1 MQRAFRPSWGYRL
14 LAALAFAAFRGLA
27 RLGHSGAQ
35 RWWALRR
42 PEGLQELAEATARLA
57 SGERW
62 RWVHC
67 ASVGEYE
74 QALPVIEALK
84 ASDAPI
90 LLTYFSPSIG
100 EPLGRKRPA
109 WCGPKDHVVALPP
122 DRPRAVRRFLA
133 ALSGEAGRPRVAWC
147 ALVKYEVWPELV
159 AQLTRA
165 EVPVHLFAAH
175 VVERA
180 LPLRWW
186 ARTPRAAW
194 KALASIRVQDEASVH
209 RLGQI
214 QLRAEVAGDPRFDRV
229 LAIADAN
236 PDLAAVRSWIA
247 DRPCIVAGSTWPAEE
262 GALADWWPGPEVAL
276 IVAPHEVD
284 PEHLDAV
291 TQSLSASVH
300 RFSTPGPV
308 KGDVLLID
316 GIGWLS
322 RLYAVADIAVV
333 GGGFGKG
340 IHNVLEPAAHGV
352 PILVGPQTHRFR
364 EAQALEATGALRRLE
379 SPREL
384 APALDAW
391 IADEPAR
398 RRAAAAAR
406 AYAESGRGS
415 ARQIAAALEGAGST
429 EKF

>member
-1 MQRAFRPSWGYRL
+1 MAFGAFRL
-14 LAALAFAAFRGLA
+14 MARG
-27 RLGHSGAQ
+27 GHSGAR
-35 RWWALRR
+35 RWWALRHH
-42 PEGLQELAEATARLA
+42 EGLEALEAATVCLAPGAA
-57 SGERW
+57 W

-84 ASDAPI
+84 AADAHLPI
-90 LLTYFSPSIG
+90 LLTVFSPSIG
-100 EPLGRKRPA
+100 EPLGKKRPV
-109 WCGPKDHVVALPP
+109 WCGPQDHVAALPP
-122 DRPRAVRRFLA
+122 DRPRDVRRFLA
-133 ALSGEAGRPRVAWC
+133 ALSDEQGRPRAAWC

-159 AQLTRA
+159 SQLSQV

-194 KALASIRVQDEASVH
+194 QSLASIRVQDADSVK

-214 QLRAEVAGDPRFDRV
+214 HLHAEVAGDPRFDRV
-229 LAIADAN
+229 LALADSK
-236 PDLAAVRSWIA
+236 PDLAAVRAWIA
-247 DRPCIVAGSTWPAEE
+247 GRPCIVAGSTWPAEE
-262 GALADWWPGPEVAL
+262 AALADWWPGPEVAL
-276 IVAPHEVD
+276 IAAPHEVN

-291 TQSLSASVH
+291 TRAFSARVH
-300 RFSTPGPV
+300 RFSTPGPIE
-308 KGDVLLID
+308 GEVLLID

-364 EAQALEATGALRRLE
+364 EAQGLETVGALRRLE

-391 IADEPAR
+391 LADGA
-398 RRAAAAAR
+398 
-406 AYAESGRGS
+406 
-415 ARQIAAALEGAGST
+415 ARQIAAALEGARST